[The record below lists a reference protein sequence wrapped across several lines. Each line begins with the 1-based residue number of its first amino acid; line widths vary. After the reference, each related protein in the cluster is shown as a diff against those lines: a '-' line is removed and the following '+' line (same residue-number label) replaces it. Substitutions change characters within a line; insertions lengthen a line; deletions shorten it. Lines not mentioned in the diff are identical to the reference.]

1 MVDNLIQKSNHPKSG
16 FYLNEFDL
24 LKQTLAQNETIGQ
37 KTILIGVT
45 YALLDFAQAYP
56 MKLNHTIIMETG
68 GMKGRRDE
76 IEKETLHKILTQQ
89 LGINEVHSEYGMT
102 ELLSQSY
109 SKGNGLF
116 QSPPWMKI
124 LLRATDNPLETFNPS
139 QKNNYSYSGVVNIID
154 LANIHS
160 CCFIAT
166 DDMGRIHPNGDFE
179 ITGRIENTDIRGC
192 GLMYEGRI

>member
-1 MVDNLIQKSNHPKSG
+1 
-16 FYLNEFDL
+16 
-24 LKQTLAQNETIGQ
+24 
-37 KTILIGVT
+37 
-45 YALLDFAQAYP
+45 
-56 MKLNHTIIMETG
+56 
-68 GMKGRRDE
+68 
-76 IEKETLHKILTQQ
+76 
-89 LGINEVHSEYGMT
+89 
-102 ELLSQSY
+102 
-109 SKGNGLF
+109 
-116 QSPPWMKI
+116 MKI